1 MTHENSLIE
10 KDNFNKAV
18 FLQFRQAKLWLE
30 CAKSLPGEGFFK
42 IGIEKGRI
50 ILYNDISITSVK
62 TGLPPE
68 SIWLSAGCLLPVE
81 E

>member
-1 MTHENSLIE
+1 VRRVCL
-10 KDNFNKAV
+10 A
-18 FLQFRQAKLWLE
+18 A
-30 CAKSLPGEGFFK
+30 GFFK